1 MATNAPATPTPSA
14 APAPTAPAPTSD
26 AMSTDDL
33 FSQYEQSIGLN
44 DKMPDYSDAKQ
55 YKDGTVEDLLDAAE
69 EDYQGDPTTG
79 EAKDE
84 EAAPADENA
93 NDLLDSVKQDEDK
106 PLYEFK
112 GEIGGKERQLSIKT
126 PEQMDR
132 VIKRAMISDELYK
145 RNQQKDEIISQYK
158 PQAEA
163 MNRLDELIEKNPMHV
178 AKSIVEDLPEED
190 LKTWLMEMADWVSR
204 PDHVKQLEKVERRA
218 VEAERIAEMN
228 RKNLEDMQRRRQ
240 EAAVEAD
247 RHTVQSWSYGIMEKV
262 TARIPEAYHGMMKQ
276 QLENTLEIA
285 RARQSRGDEITIKWM
300 DQHYRNQVKPLV
312 DLINSRSNK
321 EAVNKE
327 VGRVMADKRQNGLQK
342 VQNLATNAQP
352 SNADKRRKIDK
363 ELEEDPL
370 KIFDYL
376 DKQISMGR
384 ATLK

>member
-1 MATNAPATPTPSA
+1 MATNVPATPTPSA
-14 APAPTAPAPTSD
+14 APAPAAPAPTSD
-26 AMSTDDL
+26 ALSTDDL

-44 DKMPDYSDAKQ
+44 DKMPNYSDAKQ
-55 YKDGTVEDLLDAAE
+55 YKDGTVEDLLDAAG
-69 EDYQGDPTTG
+69 EDYQEDPTTG

-84 EAAPADENA
+84 EAAPTDENA
-93 NDLLDSVKQDEDK
+93 TDLLDSVKQDDDK
-106 PLYEFK
+106 PIYEFK

-132 VIKRAMISDELYK
+132 VVKRAMISDELYK

-190 LKTWLMEMADWVSR
+190 LKNWLMEMADWVSR

-228 RKNLEDMQRRRQ
+228 HKHIEDMQRRRQ

-300 DQHYRNQVKPLV
+300 DQHFRGQAKPLV

-327 VGRVMADKRQNGLQK
+327 VGRVMADKRQNGLQR